1 MRWGGGSLGAIS
13 SRTNAERYRYFMHLD
28 CCQLASTVYKSSS
41 NSLLL
46 RMSVLQRQAV
56 LYLNRRERLLC
67 LRFLLPLVL
76 ICLVLEDAAVEDP
89 SHVLLAHH
97 AVIGP

>member
-1 MRWGGGSLGAIS
+1 MAQKPQVL
-13 SRTNAERYRYFMHLD
+13 ERMPNDAATLCTWAADNWHQQYRSVH
-28 CCQLASTVYKSSS
+28 SS

-46 RMSVLQRQAV
+46 LRMSMLRRQAV

-89 SHVLLAHH
+89 PHVLLAHH